1 MFEAKKDI
9 NALPKIKILHIIFS
23 NHSVIKPDFNNKIRA
38 NNSKHLDIQINLDL
52 HMENKIEIELQLV
65 YPLQKP
71 VEFAQCGTWRK
82 TYRIN

>member
-1 MFEAKKDI
+1 MFEAKNDI

-23 NHSVIKPDFNNKIRA
+23 NHSVIKSDFNNKIRA

-65 YPLQKP
+65 YPPTEACGVCSMWYMEENLQ
-71 VEFAQCGTWRK
+71 
-82 TYRIN
+82 N